1 MTYRVSKYPESSKLT
16 KKQVDK
22 EIKEAFNLWSNV
34 TDLSF
39 TDRSYGPVHI
49 DIRFEK
55 RFDLKISQKN
65 CRIFAKVYI
74 SSILIKCVQKSLIK
88 LAWQIMLII
97 C

>member
-1 MTYRVSKYPESSKLT
+1 MDLTYRVSKYPESTKLT
-16 KKQVDK
+16 RKQVDK

-55 RFDLKISQKN
+55 RFDLKISPKTAEL
-65 CRIFAKVYI
+65 FAKFTSAAAY
-74 SSILIKCVQKSLIK
+74 
-88 LAWQIMLII
+88 
-97 C
+97 

>member
-1 MTYRVSKYPESSKLT
+1 MTYRVSKYPESTKLT

-55 RFDLKISQKN
+55 RFDMKISQKKLQN
-65 CRIFAKVYI
+65 FR
-74 SSILIKCVQKSLIK
+74 QSLHQQHINQMCAEK
-88 LAWQIMLII
+88 FN
-97 C
+97 